1 MAEIKGAPLRRT
13 RFLQTQIDEFLD
25 AVSEAGLAYQT
36 ALTVYIRHGW
46 SETVE
51 EKARQIRDYENR
63 GDRLRSDI
71 GTMLYTEML
80 LPDTVGDVLSLLVAL
95 DHLLDVIKVNIQ
107 GLRIERPVFPP
118 EVHENLIEMVVASCK
133 TVEQTVLAVRA
144 YFRDPAAA
152 RDQQHKIHFYEDE
165 AERAGLRVLQAIF
178 EAEMALEEKRQLR
191 EHVLRVDR
199 LADLADDAGDA
210 LAIFAVK
217 RTV

>member
-25 AVSEAGLAYQT
+25 AVSEAALAYQT
-36 ALTVYIRHGW
+36 ALTTYVRQGW
-46 SETVE
+46 SVMVE
-51 EKARQIRDYENR
+51 EKAVQIRDYEER
-63 GDRLRSDI
+63 GDRLRGEI

-80 LPDTVGDVLSLLVAL
+80 LPDTVGDVLSLLVSL

-107 GLRIERPVFPP
+107 GLRIERPTFPP
-118 EVHENLIEMVVASCK
+118 EVHEMLIEMVVASCR
-133 TVEQTVLAVRA
+133 TVDQTVLAVRA
-144 YFRDPAAA
+144 YFRDPVAA
-152 RDQQHKIHFYEDE
+152 RDQQHKIHYFEDE

-178 EAEMALEEKRQLR
+178 EAELPLEEKRQLR

>member
-36 ALTVYIRHGW
+36 ALTTYVRRGW

-51 EKARQIRDYENR
+51 QKARQIRDYENR
-63 GDRLRSDI
+63 GDRLRSEI
-71 GTMLYTEML
+71 GTKLYTEML
-80 LPDTVGDVLSLLVAL
+80 LPDTVGDVLSLLVSL
-95 DHLLDVIKVNIQ
+95 DHLLDVLKVNIQ
-107 GLRIERPVFPP
+107 GLRIERPVFPA
-118 EVHENLIEMVVASCK
+118 EVHDTLIEMVVASCQA
-133 TVEQTVLAVRA
+133 VEQTVLAVRA

-165 AERAGLRVLQAIF
+165 AERAGLRVLEAIF
-178 EAEMALEEKRQLR
+178 QAEMPLEEKRQLR